1 METDSLLVVE
11 ARVTQEVNDQGQMEP
26 ALKALGEL
34 PQDLGR
40 PQAMLADNGYF
51 SGDNVEHCVDEE
63 ITPYIAVDREKH
75 HVTIQERA
83 AEPEPPSEPADAVK
97 QMKHRLKTTQGRA
110 LYGQRKAPVEPVF
123 GIIKSVM
130 GFRQFLLRGRKAVE
144 GEWTLVNLAW
154 NLKRMHSLMC
164 LQQREAA
171 LQG

>member
-1 METDSLLVVE
+1 MTKGRWS
-11 ARVTQEVNDQGQMEP
+11 Q

-83 AEPEPPSEPADAVK
+83 AEPRAPERARRCGGTDEAPAEDHPGA
-97 QMKHRLKTTQGRA
+97 R
-110 LYGQRKAPVEPVF
+110 PVRTAQSHGGTRVRHHQIGDGVF
-123 GIIKSVM
+123 GSSCS
-130 GFRQFLLRGRKAVE
+130 GAGRRWK
-144 GEWTLVNLAW
+144 GNGRW
-154 NLKRMHSLMC
+154 
-164 LQQREAA
+164 
-171 LQG
+171 

>member
-83 AEPEPPSEPADAVK
+83 AEPEPPSEPADAVE

-110 LYGQRKAPVEPVF
+110 LYGQRKATVETRVRHHQIGDGVSAVPAP
-123 GIIKSVM
+123 GPE
-130 GFRQFLLRGRKAVE
+130 GGGRGMDA
-144 GEWTLVNLAW
+144 GEPGLEPETYA
-154 NLKRMHSLMC
+154 
-164 LQQREAA
+164 
-171 LQG
+171 

>member
-1 METDSLLVVE
+1 
-11 ARVTQEVNDQGQMEP
+11 MEP

-83 AEPEPPSEPADAVK
+83 AEPDPERARRCGGTRVRHHQIGDGVSAVPAPGPEGGGRGMDAGEPGLEPETYA
-97 QMKHRLKTTQGRA
+97 
-110 LYGQRKAPVEPVF
+110 
-123 GIIKSVM
+123 
-130 GFRQFLLRGRKAVE
+130 
-144 GEWTLVNLAW
+144 
-154 NLKRMHSLMC
+154 
-164 LQQREAA
+164 
-171 LQG
+171 

>member
-1 METDSLLVVE
+1 MTKGRWS
-11 ARVTQEVNDQGQMEP
+11 RP
-26 ALKALGEL
+26 LKALGEL

-83 AEPEPPSEPADAVK
+83 AEPEPPSEPTDA
-97 QMKHRLKTTQGRA
+97 
-110 LYGQRKAPVEPVF
+110 VEPVF

-171 LQG
+171 LRG

>member
-83 AEPEPPSEPADAVK
+83 AEPEP
-97 QMKHRLKTTQGRA
+97 RA
-110 LYGQRKAPVEPVF
+110 SPPMR
-123 GIIKSVM
+123 
-130 GFRQFLLRGRKAVE
+130 
-144 GEWTLVNLAW
+144 W
-154 NLKRMHSLMC
+154 NR
-164 LQQREAA
+164 
-171 LQG
+171 